1 MNHEDQTHKDHNEE
15 ETTKAPGTSNHEDQT
30 QTTKIKPKLRRSNPN
45 NKDRF
50 QTMKIKPRRQR
61 LQRQWRRRRL

>member
-30 QTTKIKPKLRRSNPN
+30 QTTKIKPKPRRSNPN

-50 QTMKIKPRRQR
+50 QTMKIKP
-61 LQRQWRRRRL
+61 